1 MLLPKKPDAVEYL
14 ASPAACELQSLPKL
28 GILPLEL
35 LQPLRSDAS
44 GTARCVDRLYPCF
57 GLQSATPE
65 CRELVAKMS
74 DERLQLVQCLFVRTF
89 VV

>member
-1 MLLPKKPDAVEYL
+1 MLLPKKPDAIEYL
-14 ASPAACELQSLPKL
+14 ACPATRKLQSFPEL

-74 DERLQLVQCLFVRTF
+74 HKYLELGQCLFVRTF